1 MRKMLLVLVTV
12 MLCLFLT
19 GCSMLQS
26 KSQESLTQW
35 VTDHREA
42 WEKIISAPQDAGSVR
57 LDRGLSDQWSVLFR
71 DGRLEYVWYNP
82 DTGDYNLRFN
92 GIAEPLEGDQYLI
105 WSRRP
110 MEEIAPLFPDDPGIL
125 VEASQTRM
133 YWTGIGAGGR
143 GYILV
148 EQIGENWYYIEDN
161 LPT

>member
-1 MRKMLLVLVTV
+1 MKRLMLVWVM
-12 MLCLFLT
+12 MLCLALT

-26 KSQESLTQW
+26 KSRESLMQW

-42 WEKIISAPQDAGSVR
+42 WEKIISAPQTSGIVR
-57 LDRGLSDQWSVLFR
+57 LDRGLVDQWSGLFR
-71 DGRLEYVWYNP
+71 DGRLENVWYHP
-82 DTGDYNLRFN
+82 DTGDYHLRFN

-110 MEEIAPLFPDDPGIL
+110 MEEIAPLFPNDPGIL
-125 VEASQTRM
+125 EEASQTRM

-148 EQIGENWYYIEDN
+148 EQIGENWYYIEYN

>member
-12 MLCLFLT
+12 MLCLSLT

-26 KSQESLTQW
+26 KSRESLTQW

-42 WEKIISAPQDAGSVR
+42 WEKIISAPQAAGSVR
-57 LDRGLSDQWSVLFR
+57 LDRGLADQWSGLFR
-71 DGRLEYVWYNP
+71 DGRLENVWYHADP
-82 DTGDYNLRFN
+82 GDYHLRFN
-92 GIAEPLEGDQYLI
+92 GIAEPLEGDQSLI

-110 MEEIAPLFPDDPGIL
+110 IEEIAALFPNDPGIL
-125 VEASQTRM
+125 EEASQTRM

-148 EQIGENWYYIEDN
+148 EQIGENWYYIEYN

>member
-1 MRKMLLVLVTV
+1 MKRLILVWL
-12 MLCLFLT
+12 MIMCLALT

-26 KSQESLTQW
+26 KSRESLMQW

-42 WEKIISAPQDAGSVR
+42 WKKIISAPQTSGIIR
-57 LDRGLSDQWSVLFR
+57 LDRGLVDQWSGLFR
-71 DGRLEYVWYNP
+71 DGQLENVWFHP
-82 DTGDYNLRFN
+82 DTGDYHLIFN

-125 VEASQTRM
+125 EEASQTRM

-143 GYILV
+143 GYLLV
-148 EQIGENWYYIEDN
+148 EQIDENW
-161 LPT
+161 